1 MASFFEKLIGGQ
13 EESSPVK
20 EKKLAEKKPAVKAVK
35 KTIKPRPVQE
45 SEPMEEEEEPEEKEE
60 EVQEEASRLDS
71 HEVNKFVSHEIKKA
85 KPKME
90 INKFVS
96 HEIKEAEV
104 EEEPETVEEPVKMAP
119 RVEKKPRVPE
129 KEGSPELEG
138 QLAIDVYQTS
148 KEIIIQSTIAGVKPD
163 NLEVTI
169 ENGMVTI
176 RGSRSQTESVE
187 GKNYLI
193 QECHWGS
200 FSRQFVL
207 PSEVDPSRSEAL
219 LKEGILTIKI
229 PKIQKEKVTKLL
241 VKE

>member
-13 EESSPVK
+13 TEELPVK
-20 EKKLAEKKPAVKAVK
+20 EKKPAVKTVK
-35 KTIKPRPVQE
+35 KTIKPRLVQE
-45 SEPMEEEEEPEEKEE
+45 PEPMEGEEEEKPEGKEGG
-60 EVQEEASRLDS
+60 VQEEA
-71 HEVNKFVSHEIKKA
+71 
-85 KPKME
+85 M
-90 INKFVS
+90 
-96 HEIKEAEV
+96 V
-104 EEEPETVEEPVKMAP
+104 EEEPETVEEPVRVAP
-119 RVEKKPRVPE
+119 RVEKKTRAAE

-138 QLAIDVYQTS
+138 QLAIDVCQTN

-176 RGSRSQTESVE
+176 RGSRNQTESAD